1 MSYPV
6 DRREIPD
13 LNRIDLVSEAPS
25 SAQYGMAATPTS
37 ISSLREST
45 HAEPTS
51 FLCDCFTSIA
61 NWFKSAFM
69 SLFGISSNA
78 QPEFS
83 REWLVEKGNAY
94 IDGQFDRHDLAY
106 PLKALVVIELGNRV
120 IASPR
125 SDVPRNV
132 SDFKPAVKQIL
143 REALERE
150 NLQEVRGLRISTYFF
165 NPLHPVQEGVTHSIS
180 RRSNHLNIPEQ
191 QPLVFQ
197 EMAGS
202 HTTSSDFLLFYLRE
216 TFNGLTR
223 EELFGLAN
231 FLCSEHQ
238 HLLPL
243 AGVMF
248 GPRPTSYTQ
257 TT

>member
-25 SAQYGMAATPTS
+25 AVQCGMAATPTS
-37 ISSLREST
+37 ICSVREST

-51 FLCDCFTSIA
+51 FLCDCCTSIA
-61 NWFKSAFM
+61 NWIKSAFM

-83 REWLVEKGNAY
+83 REWLIEKGNTY
-94 IDGQFDRHDLAY
+94 IDAQFDQHNLVY
-106 PLKALVVIELGNRV
+106 PLKALVIIKLDNRI

-143 REALERE
+143 REVLERE
-150 NLQEVRGLRISTYFF
+150 NLQEVRGLGISTYFF
-165 NPLHPVQEGVTHSIS
+165 NPLHPIQERVTHSIS
-180 RRSNHLNIPEQ
+180 RISNHLNIPEQ

-216 TFNGLTR
+216 TFYSFTR
-223 EELFGLAN
+223 EELFDLAN

-238 HLLPL
+238 DLLPL
-243 AGVMF
+243 AGLMF
-248 GPRPTSYTQ
+248 GPRLTS
-257 TT
+257 